1 MGRIVLYL
9 SQRQRTT
16 ALVGH
21 SASLYNIAKGKQMN
35 EAPNDFFSRLIAHNQ
50 VVKNIEEEAARKE
63 AMRKA
68 GVEAIERARTFA

>member
-1 MGRIVLYL
+1 
-9 SQRQRTT
+9 
-16 ALVGH
+16 
-21 SASLYNIAKGKQMN
+21 MN
-35 EAPNDFFSRLIAHNQ
+35 ESPNEFFARLIAHNQ